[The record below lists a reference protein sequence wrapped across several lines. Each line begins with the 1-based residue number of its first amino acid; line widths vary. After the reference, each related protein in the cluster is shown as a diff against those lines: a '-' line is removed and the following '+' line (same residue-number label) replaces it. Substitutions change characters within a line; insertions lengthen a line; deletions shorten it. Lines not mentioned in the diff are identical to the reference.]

1 MGQGAGIVPPSMTR
15 SYVFVAALCLAAA
28 SLTACRADSS
38 DTGVDASVSTVDAP
52 DGTGCTAL
60 TPRSEPPEAFIGPTG
75 LEARMA
81 ALIDGAQSSLDV
93 QMYLFTVDSL
103 ADKLVAAHKRGV
115 TVRVLL
121 DPDHDG
127 NTNVTPALTAGGVNW
142 KKAPSLYTYSHAKY
156 LIVDKAQAVIMSM
169 NWNFDAMRTER
180 NYGLVDRDI
189 EDIADLQSI
198 FDADWTLATGG
209 KPVAANLACTRLI
222 VSPTNSKQR
231 LLEHINS
238 ATTNLDVEVMYISE
252 TSIRDAIAAAKNRGV
267 TVRIIVNEPTDESIV
282 YLKNLGIPIKKPAPF
297 YLHAKLIIADS
308 VAFVGSENM
317 SFTSL
322 AKNREVGALA
332 FEPSTFTPIKQQ
344 FEADW
349 ASSTSVP

>member
-1 MGQGAGIVPPSMTR
+1 MGKL
-15 SYVFVAALCLAAA
+15 YVVLAALSLAA
-28 SLTACRADSS
+28 CRPESS
-38 DTGVDASVSTVDAP
+38 AQGDDVDAATEAGPDAP

-60 TPRSEPPEAFIGPTG
+60 TPRSEPVEAFIGPTG

-81 ALIDGAQSSLDV
+81 ALIDGAKSSLDV

-103 ADKLVAAHKRGV
+103 ADKLVAARGRGV
-115 TVRVLL
+115 AVRVLL
-121 DPDHDG
+121 DPDHAG
-127 NTNVTPALTAGGVNW
+127 NMNVTPTLTSGAVNW
-142 KKAPSLYTYSHAKY
+142 KKAPSLYTFSHAKY
-156 LIVDKAQAVIMSM
+156 LIVDRAQAVIMSM
-169 NWNFDAMRTER
+169 NWNVDAMRSER
-180 NYGLVDRDI
+180 NYGLIDRDI

-198 FDADWTLATGG
+198 FDADWSLASGG
-209 KPVAANLACTRLI
+209 APITANLACTRLI

-231 LLEHINS
+231 LLDHING
-238 ATTNLDVEVMYISE
+238 ATTSLDVEVMYISE

-267 TVRIIVNEPTDESIV
+267 SVRVIVNEPTDESIV
-282 YLKNLGIPIKKPAPF
+282 YLKGLGIPVKTPATF
-297 YLHAKLIIADS
+297 YLHAKLIIADE

-332 FEPSTFTPIKQQ
+332 FEPSAFQPIKQQ

-349 ASSTSVP
+349 ASSTPVP